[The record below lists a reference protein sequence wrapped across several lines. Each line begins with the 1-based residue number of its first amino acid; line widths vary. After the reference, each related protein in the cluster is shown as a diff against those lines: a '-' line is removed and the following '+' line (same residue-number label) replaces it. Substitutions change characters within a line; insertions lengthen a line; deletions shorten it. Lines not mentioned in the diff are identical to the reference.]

1 MSLRSRAWLWRLAA
15 VRPRSVSLRV
25 VCEEGD
31 NPTIPKDFLKKPFA
45 SWQYRVLVSRYS
57 SPIPMH
63 LLLSWLILSV
73 SFWLTAMML
82 PGFHVRSFG
91 SAIFVAAV
99 FGIINALLGWLFF
112 GVLTIATLGI
122 AYLLSFITRW
132 FINAVFLSLTAKL
145 TSGLKIDGFRWAL
158 VGSLVISLVSSG
170 IDWVLRSA
178 FA

>member
-1 MSLRSRAWLWRLAA
+1 M
-15 VRPRSVSLRV
+15 
-25 VCEEGD
+25 
-31 NPTIPKDFLKKPFA
+31 
-45 SWQYRVLVSRYS
+45 Q
-57 SPIPMH
+57 
-63 LLLSWLILSV
+63 LLLSWLILSIA
-73 SFWLTAMML
+73 FWLTAMML

-158 VGSLVISLVSSG
+158 VGALVISLISAG
-170 IDWVLRSA
+170 IDWILRSA